1 MFPPFSNFRFPFFCP
16 PSTQLTQTFVE
27 AADFDI
33 QTPCFNVT
41 SEEFELP
48 SSDTSSKSD
57 KSDDNNSSS
66 GLSKG
71 AIAGIAVGVAV
82 GSLSIVGLV
91 AWFMFKRRKESQ
103 RDAEADYPVKQVEEI
118 SSQVSR

>member
-1 MFPPFSNFRFPFFCP
+1 MSNLRRVLCP
-16 PSTQLTQTFVE
+16 HSHASYSQANLAQTFVE
-27 AADFDI
+27 AANFDI

-57 KSDDNNSSS
+57 KSDNNSSS

-91 AWFMFKRRKESQ
+91 AWLLLKKRKESQ
-103 RDAEADYPVKQVEEI
+103 RDAEADYPVKQVDEI
-118 SSQVSR
+118 TSQVSR

>member
-1 MFPPFSNFRFPFFCP
+1 MSKLPRVLWTHAHASYSQANFA
-16 PSTQLTQTFVE
+16 QTFVE
-27 AADFDI
+27 VADFDI

-48 SSDTSSKSD
+48 SSGTSSKSD
-57 KSDDNNSSS
+57 KSDNNSSS
-66 GLSKG
+66 GLSTD
-71 AIAGIAVGVAV
+71 AIAGISVGVTV

-91 AWFMFKRRKESQ
+91 AWLVFKRRKESQ